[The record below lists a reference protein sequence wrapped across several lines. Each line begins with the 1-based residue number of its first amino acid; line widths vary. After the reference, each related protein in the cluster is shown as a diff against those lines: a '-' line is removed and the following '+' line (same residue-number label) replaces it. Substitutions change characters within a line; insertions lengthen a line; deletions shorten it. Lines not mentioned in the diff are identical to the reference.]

1 MHTVCVVQEVLDQRA
16 HMQFAVQLSE
26 IQDPRKP
33 VLVQQNKVRSVYVT
47 LSVLCVCV
55 CVCLRSLN
63 VHSELFVIGGVFRL
77 FVRWNV
83 RSTTPKD

>member
-55 CVCLRSLN
+55 CV
-63 VHSELFVIGGVFRL
+63 SEKFKCAF
-77 FVRWNV
+77 
-83 RSTTPKD
+83 